1 MATKKPAVESAAP
14 ASDKKKALET
24 AVAQIERA
32 YGKGSI
38 MRLGGNVDVMV
49 AGTAPTMDD
58 GKVKLTITYEDE
70 AGVVSSVEKEIQLYV
85 TEPVPMEDMMD
96 VGNMDDIGMM
106 EPEEPPYQKYLIPG
120 AAGAVLLIVV
130 IVIIR
135 RKKKKAGM
143 DDEVL

>member
-1 MATKKPAVESAAP
+1 MFPINNTGKVMLYNVTAIFEADSIQRTEAYVGNVEP
-14 ASDKKKALET
+14 
-24 AVAQIERA
+24 
-32 YGKGSI
+32 GKS
-38 MRLGGNVDVMV
+38 GNVDVMV
-49 AGTAPTMDD
+49 AGTAPTMKD

-70 AGVVSSVEKEIQLYV
+70 AGEVSSVEKEIQLYV

-106 EPEEPPYQKYLIPG
+106 EPEEPSYQKYLIPG

>member
-1 MATKKPAVESAAP
+1 MDKLKYIIVLFVCFAFAGMAKASGTGTDES
-14 ASDKKKALET
+14 
-24 AVAQIERA
+24 
-32 YGKGSI
+32 
-38 MRLGGNVDVMV
+38 GNVDVMV

-70 AGVVSSVEKEIQLYV
+70 AGAVSSVEKEIQLYV

-143 DDEVL
+143 ASITCGEESCGPGSRS